1 MACGLITGLST
12 YSFLVTAI
20 LVIISALYA
29 NSPSG
34 TRITCK
40 ENHVNDNIK
49 TQTHVD
55 LFNVDI
61 IPNSIDRNGEKNS
74 CSVIEVLGFRVFE
87 TIILTLIFLGM
98 IFVAFKMVV
107 RIRHFLLKQTEKRAL
122 AEKRKFEKM
131 RLEYEKNKAKP
142 RQRDIENDVC
152 AEEPETS
159 PAQQKKKMTVKFYY
173 TSEKD
178 DQ

>member
-1 MACGLITGLST
+1 MSCGLITGLSI

-61 IPNSIDRNGEKNS
+61 SQNSNDGNGEKNS

-98 IFVAFKMVV
+98 IFGAFKMVV
-107 RIRHFLLKQTEKRAL
+107 RIKHFLLKQREKRAL
-122 AEKRKFEKM
+122 AQNRKFEKM
-131 RLEYEKNKAKP
+131 RLEYEKNKGKP
-142 RQRDIENDVC
+142 KQLATDYDPC
-152 AEEPETS
+152 AEEPEMS
-159 PAQQKKKMTVKFYY
+159 PAQQKKKMAVTLNY

>member
-1 MACGLITGLST
+1 MVCGLVMGLSI
-12 YSFLVTAI
+12 YSFVVTAI

-29 NSPSG
+29 NSPAG

-40 ENHVNDNIK
+40 ENHVDDNSK

-61 IPNSIDRNGEKNS
+61 SGNSNDGNGEKDS
-74 CSVIEVLGFRVFE
+74 CSVIEILGFRVFE

-142 RQRDIENDVC
+142 RQRGIEDDAC

-159 PAQQKKKMTVKFYY
+159 PAQQKKKMAVKFHY